1 MAQSDLAPEVRRL
14 SFGVRSAVADIV
26 FHSMEESA
34 YLWTVMHIAD
44 EKGVAYD
51 LVPLEYRSPEHLKLH
66 PFGKMPVLRHK
77 DFLLYESA
85 AIAHYIDRAFDGPA
99 LQPRDVQGQ
108 AHVLRWISIVN
119 AYVFPTMNRFMKER
133 LVRPLFGAKPDTD
146 FIASAREPLLLQM
159 RLIDEAA
166 TKNSFL
172 AGDQV
177 TLADSFLF
185 PHLLFFGRT
194 PEGAQMLARSAG
206 ASAWLQRMMSRKSY
220 LGGRMSRVY
229 DAFHQLPVPA
239 EPVWE
244 TR

>member
-1 MAQSDLAPEVRRL
+1 MAE
-14 SFGVRSAVADIV
+14 IV

-34 YLWTVMHIAD
+34 YLWAVMHVAD

-51 LVPLEYRSPEHLKLH
+51 LVPLEYRSPAHLKLH
-66 PFGKMPVLRHK
+66 PFGKMPVLQHK
-77 DFLLYESA
+77 DFFLYESA
-85 AIAHYIDRAFDGPA
+85 AIAHYIDRAFEGPA
-99 LQPRDVQGQ
+99 LQPGDVQGQ

-146 FIASAREPLLLQM
+146 FIAAAREPLLVQM

-166 TKNSFL
+166 AQGGFL
-172 AGDQV
+172 VGDRV

-194 PEGAQMLARSAG
+194 PEGAQMLARAPG
-206 ASAWLQRMMSRKSY
+206 ASAWLHRMTSRKSY
-220 LGGRMSRVY
+220 VGGRMSRAY
-229 DAFHQLPVPA
+229 DAFHQLPAPA
-239 EPVWE
+239 ELVWE
-244 TR
+244 IG